1 MKALSR
7 TRADLLGHAAFA
19 AAIAIIALMAW
30 TLYGAAASMQR
41 SSGWSDEAIVALQA
55 IGDVEAWYGRAEA
68 AHATFLL
75 TAEERFAAERD
86 RAIEAA
92 RVHAGRLNKLGTVG
106 AAQREEAGRIQDLLS
121 KRLAAML
128 TTASIRK
135 AQGIEAAGAA
145 LAAAYERREPEQL
158 RELMVK
164 FEAEELRRLAQR
176 RGAQAESFHSS
187 MMVLGAAV
195 ALALAILIPGYV
207 AFVKLSRS
215 RERKQRRVFELAE
228 HLPVAAFQ
236 YRQFPDGTGRYEFF
250 SRSAERLRGV
260 FGLEA
265 LRDPEAVLGTVIDK
279 DRAELR
285 AALDK
290 AGQSGATLQ
299 HDFRVQ
305 DAEGRI
311 RWLRVTSFPR
321 TEANGIL
328 WTGCWEDITE
338 RKRAARA
345 LEERDATIESM
356 KQARS
361 RFAATVNHELRTPL
375 SAASGALE
383 LLARTR
389 MDQDQRAAL
398 YVVVASTKSA
408 LDVVEGI
415 ADFARIEA
423 GTVTLRPE
431 PVSLEALFKDIAQ
444 AHQGPAREKAIA
456 LTYHVDERIGPAV
469 LADVQRLRQIL
480 NNFLAAVMS
489 GHGKAAVELRA
500 ELAESR
506 DGEEV
511 VKLSVR
517 DTRAEATNHP
527 LEPFVD
533 LTAETTHR
541 YDGSGLGFAM
551 CQRLAQLMGGK
562 VEASSEPGIGRLLV
576 LTLRLPVADSMAAP
590 AGESPPPL
598 AAEARPA
605 PSLEDARAEGTLVL
619 IVDDHPINRL
629 VLLRQLNAL
638 GYAAESA
645 ADGVEALERW
655 SAGGFSLVITDCQ
668 MPEMDGYEFAR
679 GIRTAETRNSRPRVP
694 IIGWSANALGDEPHK
709 AAEAGMDDFM
719 AKPVAMSDLA
729 IKLQHWLPLPG
740 SPLALRPKA
749 MALKLQP

>member
-1 MKALSR
+1 MKAKAR
-7 TRADLLGHAAFA
+7 GRADLLGHAAFA
-19 AAIAIIALMAW
+19 AAIAIIVAMAW
-30 TLYGAAASMQR
+30 TLYGTAASMQK
-41 SSGWSDEAIVALQA
+41 SSDWSDEAIEALQA
-55 IGDVEAWYGRAEA
+55 IGDVEAWHGRAEA
-68 AHATFLL
+68 AHAAFLL
-75 TAEERFAAERD
+75 TGEERFAAERA
-86 RAIEAA
+86 RAIDAA
-92 RVHAGRLNKLGTVG
+92 RTHADRLSKLGTVG
-106 AAQREEAGRIQDLLS
+106 AGQREEAARIQNLLS
-121 KRLAAML
+121 NRLAGML
-128 TTASIRK
+128 TTSSVRK
-135 AQGIEAAGAA
+135 AQGIEAAGAS
-145 LAAAYERREPEQL
+145 LAAAYDRGDPQRL

-164 FEAEELRRLAQR
+164 FEAEELRRLVQR
-176 RGAQAESFHSS
+176 RAAQAESFHTS
-187 MMVLGAAV
+187 MTVLGAAV

-207 AFVKLSRS
+207 AFVNISRS

-228 HLPVAAFQ
+228 HLPAAAFQ
-236 YRQFPDGTGRYEFF
+236 YRQFPDGSGRYEFF

-260 FGLEA
+260 FGPDA

-290 AGQSGATLQ
+290 AGQSGTTLQ

-311 RWLRVTSFPR
+311 RWLRATAFPR
-321 TEANGIL
+321 TEADGIL

-345 LEERDATIESM
+345 MEEREATIESM

-361 RFAATVNHELRTPL
+361 RFAATVNHEIRTPL
-375 SAASGALE
+375 SAASGSLE
-383 LLARTR
+383 LLGRTR
-389 MDQDQRAAL
+389 LDDDQRAAL
-398 YVVVASTKSA
+398 YVAVASTKSA
-408 LDVVEGI
+408 LDVVDGI

-431 PVSLEALFKDIAQ
+431 PVSLAALFKEIAQ
-444 AHQGPAREKAIA
+444 AHQGMAREKGIA
-456 LTYHVDERIGPAV
+456 LTCHVDERIGPAV

-489 GHGKAAVELRA
+489 GDGNAAVELRA

-506 DGEEV
+506 DGEDV

-517 DTRAEATNHP
+517 DTRAEAANSP

-533 LTAETTHR
+533 VSAETTHR

-576 LTLRLPVADSMAAP
+576 LTVRLPIADAQPRADAAP
-590 AGESPPPL
+590 APPP
-598 AAEARPA
+598 AGARPA
-605 PSLEDARAEGTLVL
+605 PSLDEARAEGTLVL

-655 SAGGFSLVITDCQ
+655 SGGGFSLVITDCQ
-668 MPEMDGYEFAR
+668 MPEMDGYELAR
-679 GIRTAETRNSRPRVP
+679 AIRTAETRNSRPRVP
-694 IIGWSANALGDEPHK
+694 VIGWSANALGDEPHK

-729 IKLQHWLPLPG
+729 MKLQHWLPLPG

-749 MALKLQP
+749 MGLGLQP